1 MNHGKKPK
9 KKWRTLAVGLAVII
23 VLFAGFQLF
32 NEDKKS
38 RISDLHKYDYRDT
51 RQLVA
56 LTARAAARV
65 EDKGEQAFEDFRKN
79 FSNWSLDGNSYLY
92 VYDMDGVNLFHG
104 GYPEL
109 KGKNLM
115 ELTDLDGKKPV
126 NIIIN
131 QLEHHGNVNPHG
143 WIHYLWVPP
152 GAIDPV
158 WKSSCNFNATMPDGR
173 EVFVGSGID
182 NPLQEREFYRII
194 VDEAVELLKRD
205 GRAGLEEL
213 KSPESH
219 FSIHD
224 RGVFVTKRDGTA
236 IIDPGMNLDIPRNLF
251 DYKDPSGRKPLLEL
265 SKQLLTSEEGWV
277 IMIHRMKKGS
287 KPIKKGIYGRRVKVD
302 GEDLIVGAICPLPH
316 PAWMR

>member
-1 MNHGKKPK
+1 MKNGKNLKNQ
-9 KKWRTLAVGLAVII
+9 WVATGMGLAVLIVII
-23 VLFAGFQLF
+23 AVVLPSKGG
-32 NEDKKS
+32 KKS
-38 RISDLHKYDYRDT
+38 PVSDLHRYDYRDT

-56 LTARAAARV
+56 LTARAAAII
-65 EDKGEQAFEDFRKN
+65 EDKGDKAFQSFRKN
-79 FSNWSLDGNSYLY
+79 PDRWSLDGNSYLY
-92 VYDMDGVNLFHG
+92 VYDMEGVNLFHG

-109 KGKNLM
+109 KGKNLI

-131 QLEHHGNVNPHG
+131 QLEHHRNVNPHG

-152 GAIDPV
+152 GAIDPI
-158 WKSSCNFNATMPDGR
+158 WKSSCNFKATMPDGR

-194 VDEAVELLKRD
+194 VDEAVELLNRD
-205 GRAGLEEL
+205 GRGGLEEL

-219 FSIHD
+219 FAIHD

-251 DYKDPSGRKPLLEL
+251 DYQDPSGRKPLLEL

-277 IMIHRMKKGS
+277 IMIHRMKKGG

-302 GEDLIVGAICPLPH
+302 GEDLIVGAISPMPH